1 MRRVPENNPVTV
13 RNICRLPK
21 FIIDGIKYK
30 LAGKLYMPK
39 PLFSTARITHRCNS
53 RCLACTYWK
62 ENSADK
68 ELSPEEFGEIYK
80 DPLFSSLEKI
90 TLSGGEPTLRDDLP
104 DIADNILRSCR
115 RIKRMTLC
123 TNGFDSERVIG
134 AVRNLLQLRE
144 ENRIPGLTVSV
155 SLDGTG
161 QLHETI
167 RRVPQAFEKV
177 NKTITSLQ
185 KLQRSNNFILSVV
198 CVVQPLNMLFLKDMA
213 IYGIKNNLPVSFVP
227 ICTSNVFIDDDVRKK
242 YMQFDSPMLEELRRM
257 FENTLGP
264 YLSTPVKAFW
274 QDYFRVIRGSGRR
287 IPCYRAHYFVDV
299 DIDGILRGCSFD
311 NDLIYGHIR
320 KDTPYNIWF
329 SDKAKHIR
337 VHIARNYC
345 PECSIYCDVGTSFE
359 KEFFYY
365 AGYLLHERWRIL
377 TGRSDN
383 W

>member
-1 MRRVPENNPVTV
+1 
-13 RNICRLPK
+13 
-21 FIIDGIKYK
+21 
-30 LAGKLYMPK
+30 MPK

-62 ENSADK
+62 ENTADK
-68 ELSPEEFGEIYK
+68 ELSPEEFAEIYK

-90 TLSGGEPTLRDDLP
+90 TLSGGEPTLRDDLV

-115 RIKRMTLC
+115 HIKRITLC

-134 AVRNLLQLRE
+134 AVRKLLQLRKE
-144 ENRIPGLTVSV
+144 KRIPGLTVSV
-155 SLDGTG
+155 SLDGIG
-161 QLHETI
+161 QLHEKI

-177 NKTITSLQ
+177 DTTISRLQ
-185 KLQRSNNFILSVV
+185 KFQRSDDFILSIV
-198 CVVQPLNMLFLKDMA
+198 CVVQPLNMFSLKELA

-227 ICTSNVFIDDDVRKK
+227 ICTSNVFVDDNARKK
-242 YMQFDSPMLEELRRM
+242 QMQFDSHTLEELQRI

-274 QDYFRVIRGSGRR
+274 QDYFRVLHGLERR

-311 NDLIYGHIR
+311 NDLIYGYVK

-329 SDKAKHIR
+329 SDKAKQIR
-337 VHIARNYC
+337 LHIAGKYC
-345 PECSIYCDVGTSFE
+345 PKCSIYCDVGTSFE

-365 AGYLLHERWRIL
+365 AGYLLREKWRIL
-377 TGRSDN
+377 TGRSDS